1 VVAAPRRW
9 GCNTVSLVKG
19 LILSGGAGT
28 RLRPITHTSAK
39 QLVPIAN
46 KPILF
51 YGIDDMVEAGIKEIG
66 IVVGQTGDEIRE
78 AVGDGSRWGVE
89 ITYIPQDAPL
99 GLAHCVLIARDF
111 LGDDDFVMYLG
122 DNMLQQGLAG
132 FTERFEA
139 ARAAASSPRLGEES
153 VAVPSAQILL
163 AKVDDPRQFGV
174 AELGPDDEVLR
185 LVEKPD
191 VPPSDLAL
199 VGVYLFDAHVHEAV
213 ASIEPSWRGELEIT
227 DAIQWLIDNG
237 RRVNHEVLEGWWI
250 DTGKK
255 DPLLACN
262 RLVLETLEPRIEGE
276 VDADSSIEGR
286 VVVEAG
292 AQVTNSRILGPAIIG
307 AGARVHNSYVGP
319 FSSIAPDVEILD
331 SELEHS
337 VVLGQSRIVDVPHL
351 TDSLI
356 GRNVEVIRSERRP
369 RALRLML
376 GDHSVVELH

>member
-1 VVAAPRRW
+1 
-9 GCNTVSLVKG
+9 VKG
-19 LILSGGAGT
+19 LILAGGAGT

-51 YGIDDMVEAGIKEIG
+51 YGIEDMVEAGIKEIG
-66 IVVGQTGDEIRE
+66 IIVGSTRDEVIA
-78 AVGDGSRWGVE
+78 AVGDGSRWGVD

-132 FTERFEA
+132 FTDRFELARTDA
-139 ARAAASSPRLGEES
+139 ARLRLGDDGS
-153 VAVPSAQILL
+153 PVPAAQILL

-174 AELGPDDEVLR
+174 AELAEDGEVLR

-191 VPPSDLAL
+191 DPPSDLAL
-199 VGVYLFDAHVHEAV
+199 VGVYLFDHHVHDAV
-213 ASIEPSWRGELEIT
+213 AAIEPSSRGELEIT
-227 DAIQWLIDNG
+227 DAIQWLIDHG
-237 RRVNHEVLEGWWI
+237 HRVNHEVLDGWWI

-255 DPLLACN
+255 DPLLECN
-262 RLVLETLEPRIEGE
+262 RLVLETLRLRVEGS
-276 VDADSSIEGR
+276 VDAASSIEGR
-286 VVVEAG
+286 VIIEAG
-292 AQVTNSRILGPAIIG
+292 AEIVNSRVLGPAIIG
-307 AGARVHNSYVGP
+307 SGTRIENSYVGP
-319 FSSIAPDVEILD
+319 FSSVASDCVIVD

-337 VVLGQSRIVDVPHL
+337 VVLSRSRIIDVPRL

-356 GRNVEVIRSERRP
+356 GREVELTRSTRRP

-376 GDHSVVELH
+376 GDHSTVELH

>member
-1 VVAAPRRW
+1 VPGAGHP
-9 GCNTVSLVKG
+9 CKNDSSVKG
-19 LILSGGAGT
+19 LILAGGAGT

-51 YGIDDMVEAGIKEIG
+51 YGIEDMVEAGIKEIG
-66 IVVGQTGDEIRE
+66 IIVGSTGDDVIA
-78 AVGDGSRWGVE
+78 AVGDGSRWGVD

-132 FTERFEA
+132 FTDRFERARTDA
-139 ARAAASSPRLGEES
+139 ATLRLGDDGSS
-153 VAVPSAQILL
+153 VPAAQILL

-174 AELGPDDEVLR
+174 AELANDGEVLR
-185 LVEKPD
+185 LVEKPAE
-191 VPPSDLAL
+191 PPSDLAL
-199 VGVYLFDAHVHEAV
+199 VGVYLFDRHVHDAV
-213 ASIEPSWRGELEIT
+213 AAIEPSWRGELEIT
-227 DAIQWLIDNG
+227 DAIQWLIDHG
-237 RRVNHEVLEGWWI
+237 HRVNHEVLDGWWI

-255 DPLLACN
+255 DPLLECN
-262 RLVLETLEPRIEGE
+262 RLVLESLQPRVEGS
-276 VDADSSIEGR
+276 VDAASAIEGR
-286 VVVEAG
+286 VIIERG
-292 AQVTNSRILGPAIIG
+292 AEIVNSRVLGPAIIG
-307 AGARVHNSYVGP
+307 EGTRIENSYVGP
-319 FSSIAPDVEILD
+319 FTSVAADCVIVD

-337 VVLGQSRIVDVPHL
+337 VVLSHSRIADVPRL

-356 GRNVEVIRSERRP
+356 GREVELTRSTRRP

-376 GDHSVVELH
+376 GDNSVVELH